1 MPPEPNLGQQ
11 NSFCSHHPWA
21 KTSLQAWRIFCQVAN
36 ATLRQT
42 LQFIIGPNTGSYG
55 LPRWEFLDNVHPKSH
70 VIPWTQP
77 LKKPGISPHM
87 YTYPFFS
94 ILTCGLCQDAVSPTW
109 PEAEVVHAVR
119 TFLYWFHCHFS
130 RETWIQQVCKIETNS
145 AQPRSSRRIVN
156 PLLERQDRFSYTCI
170 VLQACTTMPGS
181 VNMC

>member
-11 NSFCSHHPWA
+11 NSFCIHHPWA

-87 YTYPFFS
+87 YTCPFFQS
-94 ILTCGLCQDAVSPTW
+94 SHVVYVKMPFHPPDQKRRWSRSPDIFILVPLPFQPWNVNSTGLQNWNQFGATSQFTQKCQ
-109 PEAEVVHAVR
+109 
-119 TFLYWFHCHFS
+119 
-130 RETWIQQVCKIETNS
+130 S
-145 AQPRSSRRIVN
+145 ATGAPGQILN
-156 PLLERQDRFSYTCI
+156 AQ
-170 VLQACTTMPGS
+170 CTTMPGS